1 MTLKATAETKER
13 ILREEQ
19 LRKYKYTVSQGEK
32 QELNLENGEFKLTE
46 KFLGTIDYTGKL
58 EGNQLT
64 LFNGEPTNP
73 LTCMYVFE
81 KG

>member
-1 MTLKATAETKER
+1 MELQANGTGKSYRNDLE
-13 ILREEQ
+13 I
-19 LRKYKYTVSQGEK
+19 TVPTWSC
-32 QELNLENGEFKLTE
+32 ENGEFKLTE

-64 LFNGEPTNP
+64 LFNGDPSNP

-81 KG
+81 KA